1 MHRRTFVRLLGCT
14 ASAALLLSGC
24 RGKQYAHILEDDDE
38 NMVGSHT
45 AGAAVYEPI
54 VAEAVEKVLARE
66 AAGIQQVEF
75 LDQAV
80 QPKRVCFVGI
90 ENASAEEI
98 GDFREQLYEII
109 DEQITNSGLFV
120 PLSRR
125 YVDSGLREAG
135 IHMTQ
140 LFQPQMQRHF
150 TDIMEQQGQ
159 PFDYLLFAKITSGTT
174 RSNGKDY
181 QRDYLLTL
189 EMVNIH
195 SGVQSKS
202 SAKLRKGYHKS
213 ALGKIKHY

>member
-1 MHRRTFVRLLGCT
+1 MNRRTFVRLLGCS
-14 ASAALLLSGC
+14 APAALLLSGC

-45 AGAAVYEPI
+45 AGAAVYDPI
-54 VAEAVEKVLARE
+54 VAEAVEKVMSRE
-66 AAGIQQVEF
+66 AAGIQQIEF
-75 LDQAV
+75 IDQAV

-109 DEQITNSGLFV
+109 DEKITNSGLFV

-135 IHMTQ
+135 LHITQ
-140 LFQPQMQRHF
+140 LFQPDAQQHFTAVMQRA
-150 TDIMEQQGQ
+150 GQ
-159 PFDYLLFAKITSGTT
+159 PFDYLLFAKLTSGTT
-174 RSNGKDY
+174 QSNGDDY

-189 EMVNIH
+189 ELVNIH
-195 SGVQSKS
+195 TGVQSKS
-202 SAKLRKGYHKS
+202 SAKLRKGYHRS
-213 ALGKIKHY
+213 ALGRAKHY